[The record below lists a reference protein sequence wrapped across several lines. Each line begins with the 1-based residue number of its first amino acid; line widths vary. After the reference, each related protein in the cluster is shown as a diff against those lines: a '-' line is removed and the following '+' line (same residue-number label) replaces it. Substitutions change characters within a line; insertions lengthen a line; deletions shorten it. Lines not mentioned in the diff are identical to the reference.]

1 MAAHS
6 PQPAAETQAP
16 QAKPESAGQRQGS
29 STTFRGARAGRP
41 AALFDTSTVTDLQRS
56 IGNREVTTLLRTVG
70 DAGLGRARATIQRS
84 PVQRATVQ
92 RATPQELQDVVD
104 LMPITPAIDNLFS
117 VVESECTQW
126 TSWRSKLSGPVPGGA
141 AFEAMT
147 EFKTK
152 IRASGF
158 DWTDARIQRTL
169 RRRVAGNNKQLLTEM
184 CSFAIGTGTSS
195 KGDSVALAGAFGA
208 TAKLLNHRYTLK
220 IGYSIGVKGKI
231 GIGVGYTYRSAGIF
245 YENDFGMKYNKPLN
259 MRSLVAS
266 LGPGAEA
273 KIKGGKELASVG
285 AVGLDG
291 SGSIST
297 VSYWEPSDWETDF
310 TVTKVAGGAQAGLKF
325 EAKLLEVVRVTSDK
339 HGPQLFNLMEGQTV
353 ATEASGELGVG
364 VGAGVD
370 LEKGK
375 MVGGDDV
382 GNVTVETP
390 AIEKAKEIAQKNG
403 LVAPDKPG
411 KQFMVIGATV
421 LTFDTGNSFPI
432 GNDQTVVLPK
442 FAAFINA
449 WAQKNPG
456 GTLKVDIV
464 GSSSP
469 RWRHPKKGQIA
480 DNLNQQLSQTR
491 ADVVKELLNGYLA
504 ELNGVSCEV
513 TTVGCP
519 GPVMNMDD
527 AQAKGRGSLNA
538 KAEGADPD
546 ANDAKYRTVSLTASG
561 KEADEGP

>member
-1 MAAHS
+1 MPDAAAPLREVES
-6 PQPAAETQAP
+6 PGPASKSGPSGSLLGTARQL
-16 QAKPESAGQRQGS
+16 AGVLD
-29 STTFRGARAGRP
+29 P
-41 AALFDTSTVTDLQRS
+41 STVTDLQRS
-56 IGNREVTTLLRTVG
+56 IGNRQVTALLRTA
-70 DAGLGRARATIQRS
+70 DPNGRARTN
-84 PVQRATVQ
+84 TLQ

-104 LMPITPAIDNLFS
+104 LMPITKDIDALCS
-117 VVESECTQW
+117 VVESECSQW
-126 TSWRSKLSGPVPGGA
+126 STWRSKLSGPVPGGG

-147 EFKTK
+147 QFKSK
-152 IRASGF
+152 IRAGGF
-158 DWTDARIQRTL
+158 DWTDQRIQRVL
-169 RRRVAGNNKQLLTEM
+169 RRRVTGNSKQLLTEM

-195 KGDSVALAGAFGA
+195 KGDSVALAAAFGA
-208 TAKLLNHRYTLK
+208 SAKSLNHRYTLK
-220 IGYSIGVKGKI
+220 IGYSIGVKGKV

-273 KIKGGKELASVG
+273 KLKGKSLASVG
-285 AVGLDG
+285 AVGLEG

-297 VSYWEPSDWETDF
+297 VSFWEPSDWETDF

-339 HGPQLFNLMEGQTV
+339 HGPQLFNLMEGQSV
-353 ATEASGELGVG
+353 ATELSGEIGVG

-382 GNVTVETP
+382 GKVTVETP
-390 AIEKAKEIAQKNG
+390 AIEEAKKIAEKNG
-403 LVAPDKPG
+403 IVAPDKPG

-421 LTFDTGNSFPI
+421 LSFDTASAFPV
-432 GNDQTVVLPK
+432 GNDQTTLIPK
-442 FAAFINA
+442 FAAFITS
-449 WAQKNPG
+449 WCSKNPG
-456 GTLKVDIV
+456 GTMRLDIV
-464 GSSSP
+464 GSASP

-480 DNLNQQLSQTR
+480 DNLNQELSKKR

-504 ELNGVSCEV
+504 ELNGVSCEMN
-513 TTVGCP
+513 TVGCP
-519 GPVMNMDD
+519 GPVMNLDD
-527 AQAKGRGSLNA
+527 AEAKGRGSLDA
-538 KAEGADPD
+538 KAERADPD
-546 ANDAKYRTVSLTASG
+546 SNDAKYRTVSITASG

>member
-1 MAAHS
+1 MTNLLRAV
-6 PQPAAETQAP
+6 E
-16 QAKPESAGQRQGS
+16 GS
-29 STTFRGARAGRP
+29 GRGRAV
-41 AALFDTSTVTDLQRS
+41 ATLQRS
-56 IGNREVTTLLRTVG
+56 PT
-70 DAGLGRARATIQRS
+70 
-84 PVQRATVQ
+84 QRATVQ

-104 LMPITPAIDNLFS
+104 LMPITPAIDNLCS
-117 VVESECTQW
+117 VVESECAQW
-126 TSWRSKLSGPVPGGA
+126 TSWRSKLSGPVPGAA

-152 IRASGF
+152 IRAQGF
-158 DWTDARIQRTL
+158 DWTDARIQRVL
-169 RRRVAGNNKQLLTEM
+169 RRRIAGNNKQLLTEM

-195 KGDSVALAGAFGA
+195 KGDSIALAGAFGA

-220 IGYSIGVKGKI
+220 IGYSIGVKGKV

-273 KIKGGKELASVG
+273 KIKGVKLPSVG

-353 ATEASGELGVG
+353 SPELSGELGVG

-382 GNVTVETP
+382 GKVTVETP

-421 LTFDTGNSFPI
+421 LSFDTGNAFPI

-442 FAAFINA
+442 FAAFINQ

-527 AQAKGRGSLNA
+527 SQAKGRGSLDA

>member
-1 MAAHS
+1 MTKLLRS
-6 PQPAAETQAP
+6 VE
-16 QAKPESAGQRQGS
+16 GS
-29 STTFRGARAGRP
+29 SRGRAV
-41 AALFDTSTVTDLQRS
+41 ATLQRS
-56 IGNREVTTLLRTVG
+56 PAQRT
-70 DAGLGRARATIQRS
+70 
-84 PVQRATVQ
+84 TVQ

-104 LMPITPAIDNLFS
+104 LMPINPAIDNLCS

-152 IRASGF
+152 IRALGF

-195 KGDSVALAGAFGA
+195 KGDSIALAGAFGA

-382 GNVTVETP
+382 GKVTVETP
-390 AIEKAKEIAQKNG
+390 AMEKAKEIAQKNG